1 MNDWMNGC
9 IVPLRCSSS
18 TQNSCL
24 REVQESQR
32 VFSSLL
38 STLEKSHRLVVAA
51 VEQKQREAEKRVDR
65 LVKELERE
73 IQELKNEHTNSELL
87 NDKERLKKVSNSSL
101 TLLL

>member
-1 MNDWMNGC
+1 M
-9 IVPLRCSSS
+9 
-18 TQNSCL
+18 
-24 REVQESQR
+24 
-32 VFSSLL
+32 FSSLL